1 MHTEVTACRIC
12 GNSNL
17 VSVLNLGDQALT
29 GVFPR
34 SPEDALTVG
43 PLELVK
49 CVGED
54 KCGLVQLRHSYVLSE
69 MYGENY
75 GYRSGLNPSMVAHLR
90 GKVERIKALDVLQP
104 GDLVL
109 DIGSNDGTTLS
120 LYERDDLTLVGMDP
134 TAEKFSQYYKPPT
147 QAIADFFNAET
158 FRKHFGDR
166 KAKVITSFSMFY
178 DLEDPV
184 GFVREIAEILD
195 DNGIWTLEQSYMPL
209 MLDTNSYDTICHE
222 HLEYYALAQIE
233 WIVGQCGL
241 QVVDAEC
248 NDVNGG
254 SFSIV
259 VQKIG
264 GALPVSAAVHQMR
277 EREAALGLN
286 DLATYKAFEERVI
299 ASREAFIA
307 FLQKAKAE
315 GKRVVALGASTKG
328 NVVLQYCGVSED
340 LIEAVGE
347 VNPDKFGA
355 VTPGTHL
362 PIQDEA
368 KVLAQTPDYAVVL
381 PWHFR
386 KFFEEQDRYS
396 NLNLVYPLP
405 VLEIRPGK

>member
-1 MHTEVTACRIC
+1 MAADRSAKRSAAQERLRGGFLAQLDAE
-12 GNSNL
+12 L
-17 VSVLNLGDQALT
+17 VSLAELLGE
-29 GVFPR
+29 G
-34 SPEDALTVG
+34 EDARDTVSA
-43 PLELVK
+43 EL
-49 CVGED
+49 
-54 KCGLVQLRHSYVLSE
+54 QR
-69 MYGENY
+69 
-75 GYRSGLNPSMVAHLR
+75 
-90 GKVERIKALDVLQP
+90 
-104 GDLVL
+104 
-109 DIGSNDGTTLS
+109 
-120 LYERDDLTLVGMDP
+120 
-134 TAEKFSQYYKPPT
+134 
-147 QAIADFFNAET
+147 
-158 FRKHFGDR
+158 
-166 KAKVITSFSMFY
+166 
-178 DLEDPV
+178 
-184 GFVREIAEILD
+184 
-195 DNGIWTLEQSYMPL
+195 
-209 MLDTNSYDTICHE
+209 
-222 HLEYYALAQIE
+222 LAQTA
-233 WIVGQCGL
+233 G
-241 QVVDAEC
+241 
-248 NDVNGG
+248 
-254 SFSIV
+254 
-259 VQKIG
+259 
-264 GALPVSAAVHQMR
+264 
-277 EREAALGLN
+277 ALGLN